1 MGLRRLARSARR
13 HVVARDRCRDARWRL
28 SRRAVAEQPCG
39 TTELFSG
46 PDPETG
52 AAQGAAPVPRL
63 SAESALSPASGLGV
77 PEPTLT
83 PTAVTLRDELTLPTV
98 SIWPAEAL
106 RALGVSD
113 NGAWPAASPEDYD
126 ELLRRIAA
134 EERDSGLA
142 EAGWNAAFDK
152 LAGLVAG

>member
-1 MGLRRLARSARR
+1 M
-13 HVVARDRCRDARWRL
+13 
-28 SRRAVAEQPCG
+28 
-39 TTELFSG
+39 
-46 PDPETG
+46 
-52 AAQGAAPVPRL
+52 
-63 SAESALSPASGLGV
+63 GV

-98 SIWPAEAL
+98 SVWPAEAL

-152 LAGLVAG
+152 LAVLVAG